1 MPLMRDLT
9 LLHTFMEFL
18 HVTGALTV
26 PPEDLF
32 QAANVVAEQ
41 FAAAEAGG
49 IGHDQLQRTMAALE
63 EMKTQQGV
71 SNAE

>member
-1 MPLMRDLT
+1 MRDLA

-32 QAANVVAEQ
+32 AAANVVAEQ
-41 FAAAEAGG
+41 FALAEAGG
-49 IGHDQLQRTMAALE
+49 PGHIELQRTIAAIE
-63 EMKTQQGV
+63 EMKQQQGV
-71 SNAE
+71 QSNAE

>member
-1 MPLMRDLT
+1 MRDLV

-32 QAANVVAEQ
+32 AAANVVAEQ
-41 FAAAEAGG
+41 FARAEAGG
-49 IGHDQLQRTMAALE
+49 PGYDQLQRTMAALE
-63 EMKTQQGV
+63 EMKQQQGAS